1 MLNECVLLVF
11 GEGEIDLISSVEAGR
26 RNISAGLDLPV
37 LCFSMCLSKRE
48 ICSRIIKMYIIC
60 AINYSINKI
69 TEQVLCLG
77 HHSFF

>member
-37 LCFSMCLSKRE
+37 LCFFFFFDHEARGILS
-48 ICSRIIKMYIIC
+48 SQPGIKPEPS
-60 AINYSINKI
+60 ALKAKS
-69 TEQVLCLG
+69 
-77 HHSFF
+77 